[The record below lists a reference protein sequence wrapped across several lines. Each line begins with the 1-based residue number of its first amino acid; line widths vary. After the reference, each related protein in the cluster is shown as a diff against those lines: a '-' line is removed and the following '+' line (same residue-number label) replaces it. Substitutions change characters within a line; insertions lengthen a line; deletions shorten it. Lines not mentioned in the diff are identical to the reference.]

1 MILNKVELFETKM
14 VFNKTR
20 YNIGRNIYVHC
31 AVIDMFGRLLLLG
44 RFIKYK
50 WVLLVDSQS

>member
-1 MILNKVELFETKM
+1 M
-14 VFNKTR
+14 VFNETR
-20 YNIGRNIYVHC
+20 YDIGRNIYVHC

-44 RFIKYK
+44 RFTKYK